1 MFDDT
6 PEGLAERLRDLMRR
20 AELPGSD
27 PSARVREPADAQT
40 KALIAAISE
49 TVMAKVAG
57 FSSNAAR
64 LAFLEVRV
72 AL

>member
-1 MFDDT
+1 MS
-6 PEGLAERLRDLMRR
+6 LVRR

-27 PSARVREPADAQT
+27 PSASRLPEPAGAQT

-49 TVMAKVAG
+49 TIMAKVAG

-64 LAFLEVRV
+64 LAFLEVMV